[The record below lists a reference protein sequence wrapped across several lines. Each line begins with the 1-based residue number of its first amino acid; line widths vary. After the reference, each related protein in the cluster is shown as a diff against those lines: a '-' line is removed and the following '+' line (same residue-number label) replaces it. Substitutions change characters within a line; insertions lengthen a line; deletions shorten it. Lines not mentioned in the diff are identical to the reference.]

1 MVKDT
6 SVASTARVD
15 RPPSASAG
23 GCSGRRSWH
32 AEPVA
37 EGTDDETAVAGAA
50 ERQLT
55 AADWHW
61 LSVAREQ
68 AELGA
73 AEGGVPVGAALVAG
87 PRLLGVGRNRRVQ
100 EGSAIR
106 HGETD
111 AVERAGRQ
119 PAMVYRTATLYSTL
133 SPCDL
138 CTGLVLLYGIPR
150 LVVGE
155 QRSFRGPVE
164 LLVARGV
171 QVLVADDASCRAL
184 MATFIA
190 ARPDLWYEDIGTS
203 PSEHPSR

>member
-1 MVKDT
+1 M
-6 SVASTARVD
+6 
-15 RPPSASAG
+15 
-23 GCSGRRSWH
+23 
-32 AEPVA
+32 A
-37 EGTDDETAVAGAA
+37 EGTEEGTELAGTR
-50 ERQLT
+50 EDQLT

-100 EGSAIR
+100 EGSTIR

-119 PAMVYRTATLYSTL
+119 PAAVYRTATLYTTL

-164 LLVARGV
+164 LLAARGV
-171 QVLVADDASCRAL
+171 QVLVADDTSCRAL
-184 MATFIA
+184 MTTFIA
-190 ARPDLWYEDIGTS
+190 ARPELWYEDIGT
-203 PSEHPSR
+203 PPPDHPPA